1 MEPVVEVENLNLI
14 IEGRHILKDVSFQ
27 VNKGEVFTI
36 LGGSGSGKTTITKCI
51 VGLLK
56 PTSGSIKIFGKD
68 ITQINPLELNELRR
82 EVGYVFQGAAL
93 FDSLKVWENVVFY
106 YLEHSH
112 MKEEELK
119 EIALT
124 YLKMVGLGEHTLGL
138 YPSELSGGMKKR
150 VGIARAIATQPKL
163 VIYDEPTSGL
173 DPITSRLIDN
183 LIKELRDK
191 TSSTALVVSHD
202 MVSAFTISDRIM
214 VLKEGEV
221 VFIGTP
227 QEVLANSQD
236 SIREG
241 IFKKRAWGTSSHQQ
255 RLKEAPLHNGIVI
268 DNTLGKEELER
279 D

>member
-14 IEGRHILKDVSFQ
+14 IEGRHILKNVSFKI
-27 VNKGEVFTI
+27 NKGEVFTI

-56 PTSGSIKIFGKD
+56 PTSGSVKVFGKD
-68 ITQINPLELNELRR
+68 ITQINPLELNELRK

-112 MKEEELK
+112 MKEKELK

-191 TSSTALVVSHD
+191 TSSTSLVVSHD

-214 VLKEGEV
+214 ILKEGEV
-221 VFIGTP
+221 IFIGTP
-227 QEVLANSQD
+227 QEVLANQD
-236 SIREG
+236 PFVREFLRSG
-241 IFKKRAWGTSSHQQ
+241 
-255 RLKEAPLHNGIVI
+255 
-268 DNTLGKEELER
+268 LGELQAINR
-279 D
+279 G

>member
-1 MEPVVEVENLNLI
+1 MEPVVEVKNLNLI
-14 IEGRHILKDVSFQ
+14 IEGRHILKNVSFQ

-56 PTSGSIKIFGKD
+56 PTSGTIKVFGKD
-68 ITQINPLELNELRR
+68 LTQINPLELNSLRK
-82 EVGYVFQGAAL
+82 EIGYVFQGAAL

-106 YLEHSH
+106 YLEHSN

-124 YLKMVGLGEHTLGL
+124 YLKMVGLEEHTLGL

-214 VLKEGEV
+214 ILKEGEV
-221 VFIGTP
+221 IFIGTP
-227 QEVLANSQD
+227 EEVLANQD
-236 SIREG
+236 PFVKE
-241 IFKKRAWGTSSHQQ
+241 F
-255 RLKEAPLHNGIVI
+255 LKSG
-268 DNTLGKEELER
+268 LGELQAINKG
-279 D
+279 

>member
-14 IEGRHILKDVSFQ
+14 IEGRHILKNVSFKI
-27 VNKGEVFTI
+27 NKGEIFTI

-51 VGLLK
+51 VGLSK
-56 PTSGSIKIFGKD
+56 PTSGSIKVFGKE
-68 ITQINPLELNELRR
+68 ITQINPLELNSLRK
-82 EVGYVFQGAAL
+82 EIGYVFQGAAL

-124 YLKMVGLGEHTLGL
+124 YLNMVGLGEHTLEL

-191 TSSTALVVSHD
+191 TSSHCPGSLPRHG
-202 MVSAFTISDRIM
+202 
-214 VLKEGEV
+214 L
-221 VFIGTP
+221 
-227 QEVLANSQD
+227 
-236 SIREG
+236 
-241 IFKKRAWGTSSHQQ
+241 
-255 RLKEAPLHNGIVI
+255 RLHHFRQNYDPKG
-268 DNTLGKEELER
+268 R
-279 D
+279 

>member
-14 IEGRHILKDVSFQ
+14 IEGRHILKNVSFQ
-27 VNKGEVFTI
+27 VNKGEIFTI

-56 PTSGSIKIFGKD
+56 PTSGSIKVFGKE
-68 ITQINPLELNELRR
+68 ITQINPLELNSLRK
-82 EVGYVFQGAAL
+82 EIGYVFQGGAL

-106 YLEHSH
+106 YLEHPH
-112 MKEEELK
+112 MKKEELK

-227 QEVLANSQD
+227 QEVLASQD
-236 SIREG
+236 P
-241 IFKKRAWGTSSHQQ
+241 FV
-255 RLKEAPLHNGIVI
+255 KEFLRSG
-268 DNTLGKEELER
+268 LGELQAINR
-279 D
+279 G

>member
-14 IEGRHILKDVSFQ
+14 IEGRHILKNVSFKI
-27 VNKGEVFTI
+27 NKGEIFTI

-56 PTSGSIKIFGKD
+56 PTSGSIKVFGKD
-68 ITQINPLELNELRR
+68 LTQINPLELNGLRK
-82 EVGYVFQGAAL
+82 EIGYVFQGAAL

-106 YLEHSH
+106 YLEHSN

-124 YLKMVGLGEHTLGL
+124 YLKMVGLGEYTLEL

-214 VLKEGEV
+214 ILKEGEV
-221 VFIGTP
+221 IFIGTP
-227 QEVLANSQD
+227 QKVLESQD
-236 SIREG
+236 PFVREFLRSG
-241 IFKKRAWGTSSHQQ
+241 
-255 RLKEAPLHNGIVI
+255 
-268 DNTLGKEELER
+268 LGELQAINKG
-279 D
+279 

>member
-14 IEGRHILKDVSFQ
+14 IEGRHILKNVSFKI
-27 VNKGEVFTI
+27 NKGEVFTI

-56 PTSGSIKIFGKD
+56 PTSGSIKVFGKD
-68 ITQINPLELNELRR
+68 LTQINPLELNELRR

-106 YLEHSH
+106 HLEHSH
-112 MKEEELK
+112 MKEKELK

-173 DPITSRLIDN
+173 DPITSRLIDS

-214 VLKEGEV
+214 ILKEGEV
-221 VFIGTP
+221 VLIGTP
-227 QEVLANSQD
+227 QEVLASQD
-236 SIREG
+236 TFVREFLRSG
-241 IFKKRAWGTSSHQQ
+241 
-255 RLKEAPLHNGIVI
+255 
-268 DNTLGKEELER
+268 LGELQAINR
-279 D
+279 G

>member
-14 IEGRHILKDVSFQ
+14 IEGRHILKNVSFQ
-27 VNKGEVFTI
+27 INKGEIFTI

-56 PTSGSIKIFGKD
+56 PTSGSIKVFGKE
-68 ITQINPLELNELRR
+68 ITQINPLELNELRK

-93 FDSLKVWENVVFY
+93 FDSLRVWENVVFY

-163 VIYDEPTSGL
+163 VIYDEPASGL

-221 VFIGTP
+221 ILIGTP
-227 QEVLANSQD
+227 QEVLESQD
-236 SIREG
+236 PFVRE
-241 IFKKRAWGTSSHQQ
+241 F
-255 RLKEAPLHNGIVI
+255 LKSG
-268 DNTLGKEELER
+268 LGELQAINKG
-279 D
+279 

>member
-14 IEGRHILKDVSFQ
+14 IEGRHILKNVSFKI
-27 VNKGEVFTI
+27 NKGEVFTI

-56 PTSGSIKIFGKD
+56 PTSGSIKVFGKD
-68 ITQINPLELNELRR
+68 ITQINPLELNELRK

-106 YLEHSH
+106 YLENSN

-227 QEVLANSQD
+227 QEVLTSQEPFV
-236 SIREG
+236 REFLRSG
-241 IFKKRAWGTSSHQQ
+241 
-255 RLKEAPLHNGIVI
+255 
-268 DNTLGKEELER
+268 LGELQAINR
-279 D
+279 G

>member
-14 IEGRHILKDVSFQ
+14 IEGRHILKNVSFQ
-27 VNKGEVFTI
+27 VNKGEIFTI

-51 VGLLK
+51 VGLFK
-56 PTSGSIKIFGKD
+56 PTSGSIRVFGKE
-68 ITQINPLELNELRR
+68 ITKINPLELNSLRK
-82 EVGYVFQGAAL
+82 EIGYVFQGAAL

-214 VLKEGEV
+214 ILREGEV
-221 VFIGTP
+221 IFIGTP
-227 QEVLANSQD
+227 QEVLANQD
-236 SIREG
+236 PFVREFLRSG
-241 IFKKRAWGTSSHQQ
+241 
-255 RLKEAPLHNGIVI
+255 
-268 DNTLGKEELER
+268 LGELQAINR
-279 D
+279 G

>member
-14 IEGRHILKDVSFQ
+14 IEGRHILKNVSFKI
-27 VNKGEVFTI
+27 NKGEIFTI

-56 PTSGSIKIFGKD
+56 PTSGNIKVFGKE
-68 ITQINPLELNELRR
+68 ITQINPLELNGLRK
-82 EVGYVFQGAAL
+82 EIGYVFQGAAL

-124 YLKMVGLGEHTLGL
+124 YLKMVGLEEQTLEL

-202 MVSAFTISDRIM
+202 MVSAFTISDGIM
-214 VLKEGEV
+214 ILREGEV
-221 VFIGTP
+221 VLIGTP
-227 QEVLANSQD
+227 QEVLESQD
-236 SIREG
+236 PFVREFLRSG
-241 IFKKRAWGTSSHQQ
+241 
-255 RLKEAPLHNGIVI
+255 
-268 DNTLGKEELER
+268 LGELQAINKG
-279 D
+279 

>member
-1 MEPVVEVENLNLI
+1 MEPVVEVEKLNLI
-14 IEGRHILKDVSFQ
+14 IESRHILKNVSFQ
-27 VNKGEVFTI
+27 VNKGEIFTI

-56 PTSGSIKIFGKD
+56 PTNGKLKVFGKD
-68 ITQINPLELNELRR
+68 IIQIDPLELNNLRG
-82 EVGYVFQGAAL
+82 EIGYVFQGAAL
-93 FDSLKVWENVVFY
+93 FDSLRVWENVVFY
-106 YLEHSH
+106 HLEHSH

-119 EIALT
+119 EMALN
-124 YLKMVGLGEHTLGL
+124 YLKMVGLGEGTLEL

-202 MVSAFTISDRIM
+202 MVSAFSISDRI
-214 VLKEGEV
+214 LIIKEGEV
-221 VFIGTP
+221 IFVGTP
-227 QEVLANSQD
+227 QEVLSD
-236 SIREG
+236 EDPFVRE
-241 IFKKRAWGTSSHQQ
+241 F
-255 RLKEAPLHNGIVI
+255 LKSG
-268 DNTLGKEELER
+268 LGELQTFSKG
-279 D
+279 

>member
-1 MEPVVEVENLNLI
+1 MEPTVKVENLNLI
-14 IEGRHILKDVSFQ
+14 IEGRHILKNVSFQ
-27 VNKGEVFTI
+27 ANKGEVFTI

-56 PTSGSIKIFGKD
+56 PTSGSIKVFGKD
-68 ITQINPLELNELRR
+68 ITQINPLELNELRK

-112 MKEEELK
+112 MKEKELK

-227 QEVLANSQD
+227 QEVLTSQD
-236 SIREG
+236 PFVREFLRSG
-241 IFKKRAWGTSSHQQ
+241 
-255 RLKEAPLHNGIVI
+255 
-268 DNTLGKEELER
+268 LGELQAINKG
-279 D
+279 

>member
-14 IEGRHILKDVSFQ
+14 IEGRHILKNVSFKI
-27 VNKGEVFTI
+27 NKGEIFTI

-56 PTSGSIKIFGKD
+56 PTSGSVKVFGKD
-68 ITQINPLELNELRR
+68 ITQIDPLELNELRK

-112 MKEEELK
+112 MKEKELK

-214 VLKEGEV
+214 ILREGEV

-227 QEVLANSQD
+227 QEVLTSQD
-236 SIREG
+236 PFVREFLRSG
-241 IFKKRAWGTSSHQQ
+241 
-255 RLKEAPLHNGIVI
+255 
-268 DNTLGKEELER
+268 LGELQAINKG
-279 D
+279 

>member
-14 IEGRHILKDVSFQ
+14 IEGRHILKNVSFKI
-27 VNKGEVFTI
+27 NKGEIFTI

-56 PTSGSIKIFGKD
+56 PTSGSIKVFGKE
-68 ITQINPLELNELRR
+68 ITQINPLELNSLRK
-82 EVGYVFQGAAL
+82 EIGYVFQGAAL

-124 YLKMVGLGEHTLGL
+124 YLNMVGLGEHTLEL

-214 VLKEGEV
+214 ILREGEV
-221 VFIGTP
+221 VLIGTP
-227 QEVLANSQD
+227 QEVLESKD
-236 SIREG
+236 SFVREFLRSG
-241 IFKKRAWGTSSHQQ
+241 
-255 RLKEAPLHNGIVI
+255 
-268 DNTLGKEELER
+268 LGELQAINKG
-279 D
+279 

>member
-14 IEGRHILKDVSFQ
+14 IEGRHILKNVSFKI
-27 VNKGEVFTI
+27 NRGEIFTI

-56 PTSGSIKIFGKD
+56 PTSGSIKVFGKD
-68 ITQINPLELNELRR
+68 ITQINPLELNGLRK
-82 EVGYVFQGAAL
+82 EIGYVFQGAAL

-112 MKEEELK
+112 MKEKELK

-214 VLKEGEV
+214 VVKEGEV
-221 VFIGTP
+221 IFIGTP
-227 QEVLANSQD
+227 QEVLASQD
-236 SIREG
+236 PFVRE
-241 IFKKRAWGTSSHQQ
+241 F
-255 RLKEAPLHNGIVI
+255 LKSG
-268 DNTLGKEELER
+268 LGELQAINR
-279 D
+279 G

>member
-14 IEGRHILKDVSFQ
+14 IEGRHILKNVSFKI
-27 VNKGEVFTI
+27 NKGEIFTI

-51 VGLLK
+51 VGLFK
-56 PTSGSIKIFGKD
+56 PTSGTVKVFGKNL
-68 ITQINPLELNELRR
+68 TQINPLELNGLRK
-82 EVGYVFQGAAL
+82 EIGYVFQGAAL
-93 FDSLKVWENVVFY
+93 FDSLRVWENVVFY
-106 YLEHSH
+106 YLEHSR

-124 YLKMVGLGEHTLGL
+124 YLKMVGLEEHTLGL

-214 VLKEGEV
+214 ILKEGEV

-227 QEVLANSQD
+227 QEVLESQNP
-236 SIREG
+236 
-241 IFKKRAWGTSSHQQ
+241 FV
-255 RLKEAPLHNGIVI
+255 KEFLRSG
-268 DNTLGKEELER
+268 LGELQAINR
-279 D
+279 G

>member
-56 PTSGSIKIFGKD
+56 PTSGSIKVFGKD
-68 ITQINPLELNELRR
+68 LTQINPLELNSLRK
-82 EVGYVFQGAAL
+82 EIGYVFQGAAL

-106 YLEHSH
+106 YLEHSR

-214 VLKEGEV
+214 VVKEGEV
-221 VFIGTP
+221 IFIGTP
-227 QEVLANSQD
+227 QEVLASQD
-236 SIREG
+236 PFVRE
-241 IFKKRAWGTSSHQQ
+241 F
-255 RLKEAPLHNGIVI
+255 LKSG
-268 DNTLGKEELER
+268 LGELQAINR
-279 D
+279 G

>member
-14 IEGRHILKDVSFQ
+14 IESRHILKNVSFQ

-51 VGLLK
+51 VGLFK
-56 PTSGSIKIFGKD
+56 PTSGTIKVFGKD
-68 ITQINPLELNELRR
+68 ITQINPLELNGLRK
-82 EVGYVFQGAAL
+82 EIGYVFQGAAL

-106 YLEHSH
+106 YLEHSN

-124 YLKMVGLGEHTLGL
+124 YLKMVGLEEHTLEL

-214 VLKEGEV
+214 IIKEGEV
-221 VFIGTP
+221 VLIGTP
-227 QEVLANSQD
+227 QEVLESQD
-236 SIREG
+236 PFVREFLRSG
-241 IFKKRAWGTSSHQQ
+241 
-255 RLKEAPLHNGIVI
+255 
-268 DNTLGKEELER
+268 LGELQAINR
-279 D
+279 G

>member
-14 IEGRHILKDVSFQ
+14 IEGRHILKNVSFKI
-27 VNKGEVFTI
+27 NKGEVFTI

-56 PTSGSIKIFGKD
+56 PTSGSIKVFGKD
-68 ITQINPLELNELRR
+68 LTQINPLELNELRR

-106 YLEHSH
+106 HLEHSH
-112 MKEEELK
+112 MKEKELK

-214 VLKEGEV
+214 ILKEG
-221 VFIGTP
+221 
-227 QEVLANSQD
+227 
-236 SIREG
+236 
-241 IFKKRAWGTSSHQQ
+241 
-255 RLKEAPLHNGIVI
+255 
-268 DNTLGKEELER
+268 
-279 D
+279 